1 MANLRFAVSMQ
12 RLIPF
17 LGYHHVLMIL
27 IAIAIIL
34 LSLLLAGCSSTS
46 PLIPGIFL
54 ISMYYQHYTPTYDT
68 AQVDPSITAA
78 IANIVG
84 QAQLAVRVGYF
95 GICINPDGGSYLCS
109 NNATALAEQV
119 SVDQDPLNLIWVAS
133 TFKDAIVF
141 PYLLIVAIILA
152 FFTFILL
159 ATFPGWHEEKD
170 FRTGSDVD
178 VKPFPSRPVSQVALA
193 LIFIA
198 SIFVLVSVLWQHT
211 ASVAAATIAQDLGNG
226 SVKSGV
232 GTSAMVLGWF
242 GFVLLIIVTI
252 GLLVMILSII
262 VLDRLTDND

>member
-1 MANLRFAVSMQ
+1 MPNVRFAVGIQ

-27 IAIAIIL
+27 IAAAIIL
-34 LSLLLAGCSSTS
+34 LSLLLAGCSSSS

-54 ISMYYQHYTPTYDT
+54 ISLYYQSYTPTYDP
-68 AQVDPSITAA
+68 AQVDPGVTAA

-84 QAQLAVRVGYF
+84 RAQLEVRVGYF
-95 GICINPDGGSYLCS
+95 GLCVNPDGGSFLCS
-109 NNATALAEQV
+109 NNATSLAEQV

-133 TFKDAIVF
+133 TFKDSIVF

-152 FFTFILL
+152 FVTFLLL
-159 ATFPGWHEEKD
+159 ATFPGWHEEHD
-170 FRTGSDVD
+170 ARTGSDID
-178 VKPFPSRPVSQVALA
+178 IKPFPSRPVSQVALA

-232 GTSAMVLGWF
+232 GTTAMVLGWF
-242 GFVLLIIVTI
+242 GFALFIVVTI
-252 GLLVMILSII
+252 GLLVMILSIHL
-262 VLDRLTDND
+262 LDKLTDE